1 MREKD
6 ELAEALVAIEK
17 KAKLAV
23 MKDRAGEKE
32 ISGSPLTSS
41 EQLVTLTH

>member
-32 ISGSPLTSS
+32 ISDCPLTSS
-41 EQLVTLTH
+41 EQLVTLSP